1 MKAEDDDTRPSL
13 LGENSDCCAKSES
26 VARCSRVLSSGKRCS
41 RRVSDGD
48 SCWQHCS
55 SYAAGNA
62 RECAICIEGVCQQRC
77 ALDCGH
83 VFHRRCIRR
92 WLVKGADSCPL
103 CRRGLSTYEMY
114 ILGVKRKQEYLLDTE
129 LTTILTVIDMLFDGL
144 V

>member
-1 MKAEDDDTRPSL
+1 MEAEDSDARPAPLVESTR
-13 LGENSDCCAKSES
+13 DA
-26 VARCSRVLSSGKRCS
+26 ARCSRTLASGKRCS
-41 RRVSDGD
+41 RRAAPD
-48 SCWQHCS
+48 SAACWQHCDG
-55 SYAAGNA
+55 YAEKDAL
-62 RECAICIEGVCQQRC
+62 ECSICMERVCRAC
-77 ALDCGH
+77 ALDCSH

-92 WLVKGADSCPL
+92 WLLRGTDSCPL